1 MQKEEVKAVIRVT
14 GLCKKYGTYTALDHL
29 DFTIEKGKIY
39 GFLGPNGAGKSTTMN
54 ILTGY
59 LQATAGT
66 VLIDGID
73 IRKKPEQAKA
83 KIGYLPE
90 NPPLYQDM
98 TVQEYL
104 EFAAGLKKISKARRK
119 SAIVEVMELT
129 DIRDYRN
136 VLIKK
141 LSKGY
146 KQRVGMA
153 QAMLGY
159 PPVIILDEPTVGLDP
174 KQITQMRGLI
184 RRLGKKHTV
193 ILSSHILSEI
203 QAVCD
208 EVLIISEGRIV
219 AQDTPKHLEEEADM
233 TQKISLLVK
242 ATAEQAEEL
251 IKQVE
256 NVDMISLVE
265 EAQKGRLRYE
275 VVAKSGYDIREDLS
289 CLMAENRIPVLEMT
303 ESKVSLEDIF
313 LQLTAPRGDDS
324 LPVAQ
329 ENDESE
335 HTEKEQEE
343 A

>member
-1 MQKEEVKAVIRVT
+1 MIKVT

-29 DFTIEKGKIY
+29 DFTVEKGKIY

-59 LQATAGT
+59 LQATEGT
-66 VLIDGID
+66 VLIAGVD
-73 IRKKPEQAKA
+73 IRKHPEQAKA

-90 NPPLYQDM
+90 QPPLYPDM

-104 EFAAGLKKISKARRK
+104 EFAAGLKKMERARRK
-119 SAIVEVMELT
+119 SAIIEVMELT
-129 DIRDYRN
+129 EIRDYRN

-153 QAMLGY
+153 QAILGY
-159 PPVIILDEPTVGLDP
+159 PPILILDEPTVGLDP

-242 ATAEQAEEL
+242 ATKEQMDEL
-251 IKQVE
+251 VQQVP
-256 NVDMISLVE
+256 NIDMMSLVG

-275 VVAKSGYDIREDLS
+275 IVAKSGYDIREEIS
-289 CLMAENRIPVLEMT
+289 CLMAENRIPVLEMS
-303 ESKVSLEDIF
+303 ESKISLEDVF
-313 LQLTAPRGDDS
+313 LKLTASREESG
-324 LPVAQ
+324 
-329 ENDESE
+329 NDEQQE
-335 HTEKEQEE
+335 DDETEQEE
-343 A
+343 V

>member
-1 MQKEEVKAVIRVT
+1 MIKVT

-29 DFTIEKGKIY
+29 DFTIEEGKIY

-59 LQATAGT
+59 LQATEGT
-66 VLIDGID
+66 VLIDGVD
-73 IRKKPEQAKA
+73 IRKHPELAKA

-90 NPPLYQDM
+90 QPPLYPDM

-104 EFAAGLKKISKARRK
+104 EFAAGLKKIERARRK
-119 SAIVEVMELT
+119 SAIIEVMELT
-129 DIRDYRN
+129 EIRDYRN

-153 QAMLGY
+153 QAILGY
-159 PPVIILDEPTVGLDP
+159 PPILILDEPTVGLDP

-242 ATAEQAEEL
+242 ATKEQMDEL
-251 IKQVE
+251 MQQVP
-256 NVDMISLVE
+256 NIDMMSLVG

-275 VVAKSGYDIREDLS
+275 IVAKSGYDIREEIS

-303 ESKVSLEDIF
+303 ESKISLEDVF
-313 LQLTAPRGDDS
+313 LKLTASKEESG
-324 LPVAQ
+324 
-329 ENDESE
+329 NDEQQE
-335 HTEKEQEE
+335 DDETEQEE
-343 A
+343 V

>member
-1 MQKEEVKAVIRVT
+1 MIKVT

-29 DFTIEKGKIY
+29 DFTIEEGKIY

-59 LQATAGT
+59 LQATEGM
-66 VLIDGID
+66 VLIDGVD
-73 IRKKPEQAKA
+73 IRKHPEQAKA

-90 NPPLYQDM
+90 QPPLYQDM

-104 EFAAGLKKISKARRK
+104 EFAAGLKKIERTRRK
-119 SAIVEVMELT
+119 SVIIEVMELT
-129 DIRDYRN
+129 EIRDYRN

-153 QAMLGY
+153 QAILGY
-159 PPVIILDEPTVGLDP
+159 PPILILDEPTVGLDP

-184 RRLGKKHTV
+184 RRLGKRHTV

-242 ATAEQAEEL
+242 ATKEQMDEL
-251 IKQVE
+251 VQQVP
-256 NVDMISLVE
+256 NIDMMSLVGE
-265 EAQKGRLRYE
+265 VQKGRLRYE
-275 VVAKSGYDIREDLS
+275 IVAKSGYDIREEIS

-303 ESKVSLEDIF
+303 ESKISLEDVF
-313 LQLTAPRGDDS
+313 LKLTAGKEES
-324 LPVAQ
+324 G
-329 ENDESE
+329 NDERQE
-335 HTEKEQEE
+335 DDETEQEE
-343 A
+343 V

>member
-1 MQKEEVKAVIRVT
+1 MIKVT

-29 DFTIEKGKIY
+29 DFTIEEGKIY

-59 LQATAGT
+59 LQATEGT
-66 VLIDGID
+66 VLIAGVD
-73 IRKKPEQAKA
+73 IRKHPEQAKA

-90 NPPLYQDM
+90 QPPLYPDM

-104 EFAAGLKKISKARRK
+104 EFAAGLKKIERARRK
-119 SAIVEVMELT
+119 SAIIEVMELT
-129 DIRDYRN
+129 EIRDYRN

-153 QAMLGY
+153 QAILGY
-159 PPVIILDEPTVGLDP
+159 PPILILDEPTVGLDP

-242 ATAEQAEEL
+242 ATKEQMDEL
-251 IKQVE
+251 VQQVP
-256 NVDMISLVE
+256 NIDMMSLVG

-275 VVAKSGYDIREDLS
+275 IVAKSGYDIREEIS

-303 ESKVSLEDIF
+303 ESKISLEDVF
-313 LQLTAPRGDDS
+313 LKLTASKEESG
-324 LPVAQ
+324 
-329 ENDESE
+329 NDEQQE
-335 HTEKEQEE
+335 DDGTEQEE
-343 A
+343 V

>member
-1 MQKEEVKAVIRVT
+1 MIKVT

-29 DFTIEKGKIY
+29 DFTIEEGKIY

-59 LQATAGT
+59 LQATEGT
-66 VLIDGID
+66 VLIAGVD
-73 IRKKPEQAKA
+73 IRKHPEQAKA

-90 NPPLYQDM
+90 QPPLYPDM

-104 EFAAGLKKISKARRK
+104 EFAAGLKKMERARRK
-119 SAIVEVMELT
+119 SAIIEVMELT
-129 DIRDYRN
+129 EIRDYRN

-153 QAMLGY
+153 QAILGY
-159 PPVIILDEPTVGLDP
+159 PPILILDEPTVGLDP

-242 ATAEQAEEL
+242 ATKEQMDEL
-251 IKQVE
+251 MQQVP
-256 NVDMISLVE
+256 NIDMMSLVG

-275 VVAKSGYDIREDLS
+275 LVAKSGYDIREEIS

-303 ESKVSLEDIF
+303 ESKISLEDVF
-313 LQLTAPRGDDS
+313 LKLTASREESG
-324 LPVAQ
+324 
-329 ENDESE
+329 NDEQQE
-335 HTEKEQEE
+335 DDETEQEE
-343 A
+343 V

>member
-1 MQKEEVKAVIRVT
+1 MIKVT

-29 DFTIEKGKIY
+29 DFTIEEGKIY

-59 LQATAGT
+59 LQATEGT
-66 VLIDGID
+66 VLIAGVD
-73 IRKKPEQAKA
+73 IRKHPEQAKA

-90 NPPLYQDM
+90 QPPLYPDM

-104 EFAAGLKKISKARRK
+104 EFAAGLKKIERARRK
-119 SAIVEVMELT
+119 SAIIEVMELT
-129 DIRDYRN
+129 EIRDYRN

-153 QAMLGY
+153 QAILGY
-159 PPVIILDEPTVGLDP
+159 PPILILDEPTVGLDP

-242 ATAEQAEEL
+242 ATKEQMDEL
-251 IKQVE
+251 VQQVP
-256 NVDMISLVE
+256 NIDMMSFVG

-275 VVAKSGYDIREDLS
+275 LVAKSGYDIREEIS

-303 ESKVSLEDIF
+303 ESKISLEDVF
-313 LQLTAPRGDDS
+313 LKLTASKEESG
-324 LPVAQ
+324 
-329 ENDESE
+329 NDEQQE
-335 HTEKEQEE
+335 DDETEQEE
-343 A
+343 V

>member
-1 MQKEEVKAVIRVT
+1 VIKVT

-29 DFTIEKGKIY
+29 DFTIEEGKIY

-59 LQATAGT
+59 LQATEGT
-66 VLIDGID
+66 VLIAGVD
-73 IRKKPEQAKA
+73 IRKHPEQAKA

-90 NPPLYQDM
+90 QPPLYPDM

-104 EFAAGLKKISKARRK
+104 EFAAGLKKMERARRK
-119 SAIVEVMELT
+119 SAIIEVMELT
-129 DIRDYRN
+129 EIRDYRN

-153 QAMLGY
+153 QAILGY
-159 PPVIILDEPTVGLDP
+159 PPILILDEPTVGLDP

-233 TQKISLLVK
+233 TQKITLLVK
-242 ATAEQAEEL
+242 ATKEQMDEL
-251 IKQVE
+251 MQQVP
-256 NVDMISLVE
+256 NIDMMSLVGE
-265 EAQKGRLRYE
+265 VQKGRLRYE
-275 VVAKSGYDIREDLS
+275 IVAKSGYDIREEIS

-303 ESKVSLEDIF
+303 ESKISLEDVF
-313 LQLTAPRGDDS
+313 LKLTAG
-324 LPVAQ
+324 Q
-329 ENDESE
+329 EESGNDEQQE
-335 HTEKEQEE
+335 DDGTEQEE
-343 A
+343 V

>member
-1 MQKEEVKAVIRVT
+1 MIKVM
-14 GLCKKYGTYTALDHL
+14 GLYKKYGTYTALDHL
-29 DFTIEKGKIY
+29 DFTIEEGKIY

-59 LQATAGT
+59 LQATEGT
-66 VLIDGID
+66 VLIDGVD
-73 IRKKPEQAKA
+73 IRKHPELAKA

-90 NPPLYQDM
+90 QPPLYPDM

-104 EFAAGLKKISKARRK
+104 EFAAGLKKMERARRK
-119 SAIVEVMELT
+119 SAIIEVMELT
-129 DIRDYRN
+129 EIRDYRN

-153 QAMLGY
+153 QAILGY
-159 PPVIILDEPTVGLDP
+159 PPILILDEPTVGLDP

-242 ATAEQAEEL
+242 ATQEQMDEL
-251 IKQVE
+251 MQQVP
-256 NVDMISLVE
+256 NIDMMSLVG

-275 VVAKSGYDIREDLS
+275 LVAKSGYDIREEIS

-303 ESKVSLEDIF
+303 ESKISLEDVF
-313 LQLTAPRGDDS
+313 LKLTAGREESG
-324 LPVAQ
+324 
-329 ENDESE
+329 NDEQQE
-335 HTEKEQEE
+335 DDETEQEE
-343 A
+343 V

>member
-1 MQKEEVKAVIRVT
+1 MIEVT
-14 GLCKKYGTYTALDHL
+14 ELCKKYGTYTALDHL
-29 DFTIEKGKIY
+29 NFQIEKGKIY

-59 LQATAGT
+59 LQTTEGT

-73 IRKKPEQAKA
+73 IRKKPEAAKA

-90 NPPLYQDM
+90 NPPLYTDM

-104 EFAAGLKKISKARRK
+104 EFAAGLKKIEKKKRK
-119 SAIVEVMELT
+119 SALIEVMELT
-129 DIRDYRN
+129 GIREYRN

-153 QAMLGY
+153 QAIMGY
-159 PPVIILDEPTVGLDP
+159 PQIIILDEPTVGLDP
-174 KQITQMRGLI
+174 KQITEIRGLI
-184 RRLGKKHTV
+184 RRLGKKYTV

-208 EVLIISEGRIV
+208 EVLIISEGKIV
-219 AQDTPKHLEEEADM
+219 AQDTPKHLEEQSDM
-233 TQKISLLVK
+233 TQKINLLVK
-242 ATAEQAEEL
+242 GNAGQIEEL
-251 IKQVE
+251 LAQIKE
-256 NVDMISLVE
+256 VDLVSLVE
-265 EAQKGRLRYE
+265 EAPKSRLRYE
-275 VVAKSGYDIREDLS
+275 IVAKSGCDIREEIS
-289 CLMAENRIPVLEMT
+289 CLLAENRIPILEMT

-313 LQLTAPRGDDS
+313 LQLTESGKHKSAEDEVVADEDDIQDEE
-324 LPVAQ
+324 PE
-329 ENDESE
+329 ENE
-335 HTEKEQEE
+335 EQEE

>member
-1 MQKEEVKAVIRVT
+1 MIKVT

-29 DFTIEKGKIY
+29 DFTIEEGKIY

-59 LQATAGT
+59 LQATEGT
-66 VLIDGID
+66 VLIAGVD
-73 IRKKPEQAKA
+73 IRKHPEQAKA

-90 NPPLYQDM
+90 QPPLYPDM

-104 EFAAGLKKISKARRK
+104 EFAAGLKKMERARRK
-119 SAIVEVMELT
+119 SAIIEVMELT
-129 DIRDYRN
+129 EIRDYRN

-153 QAMLGY
+153 QAILGY
-159 PPVIILDEPTVGLDP
+159 PPILILDEPTVGLDP

-242 ATAEQAEEL
+242 ATKEQMDEL
-251 IKQVE
+251 MQQVP
-256 NVDMISLVE
+256 NIDMMSLVGE
-265 EAQKGRLRYE
+265 VQKGRLRYE
-275 VVAKSGYDIREDLS
+275 IVAKSGYDIREEIS

-303 ESKVSLEDIF
+303 ESKISLEDVF
-313 LQLTAPRGDDS
+313 LKLTAG
-324 LPVAQ
+324 Q
-329 ENDESE
+329 EESGNDEQQE
-335 HTEKEQEE
+335 DDGTEQEE
-343 A
+343 V

>member
-1 MQKEEVKAVIRVT
+1 MIKVT

-29 DFTIEKGKIY
+29 DFTIEEGKIY

-59 LQATAGT
+59 LQATEGT
-66 VLIDGID
+66 VLIAGVD
-73 IRKKPEQAKA
+73 IRKHPEQAKA

-90 NPPLYQDM
+90 QPPLYPDM

-104 EFAAGLKKISKARRK
+104 EFAAGLKKMERARRK
-119 SAIVEVMELT
+119 SAIIEVMELT
-129 DIRDYRN
+129 EIRDYRN

-153 QAMLGY
+153 QAILGY
-159 PPVIILDEPTVGLDP
+159 PPILILDEPTVGLDP

-233 TQKISLLVK
+233 TQKITLLVK
-242 ATAEQAEEL
+242 ATKEQMDEL
-251 IKQVE
+251 MQQVP
-256 NVDMISLVE
+256 NIDMMSLVGE
-265 EAQKGRLRYE
+265 VQKGRLRYE
-275 VVAKSGYDIREDLS
+275 IVAKSGYDIREEIS

-303 ESKVSLEDIF
+303 ESKISLEDVF
-313 LQLTAPRGDDS
+313 LKLTAG
-324 LPVAQ
+324 Q
-329 ENDESE
+329 EESGNDEQQE
-335 HTEKEQEE
+335 DDGTEQEE
-343 A
+343 V

>member
-1 MQKEEVKAVIRVT
+1 MIKVT

-29 DFTIEKGKIY
+29 DFTVEEGKIY

-59 LQATAGT
+59 LQATEGT
-66 VLIDGID
+66 VLIDGVD
-73 IRKKPEQAKA
+73 IRKHPEQAKA

-90 NPPLYQDM
+90 QPPLYPDM

-104 EFAAGLKKISKARRK
+104 EFAAGLKKMERARRK
-119 SAIVEVMELT
+119 SAIIEVMELT
-129 DIRDYRN
+129 EIRDYRN

-153 QAMLGY
+153 QAILGY
-159 PPVIILDEPTVGLDP
+159 PPILILDEPTVGLDP

-242 ATAEQAEEL
+242 ATKEQMDEL
-251 IKQVE
+251 VQQVP
-256 NVDMISLVE
+256 NIDMMSLVGE
-265 EAQKGRLRYE
+265 VQKGRLRYE
-275 VVAKSGYDIREDLS
+275 IVAKSGYDIREEIS

-303 ESKVSLEDIF
+303 ESKISLEDVF
-313 LQLTAPRGDDS
+313 LKLTASKEESG
-324 LPVAQ
+324 
-329 ENDESE
+329 NDEQQE
-335 HTEKEQEE
+335 DDETEQEE
-343 A
+343 V

>member
-1 MQKEEVKAVIRVT
+1 MIKVT

-29 DFTIEKGKIY
+29 DFTIEEGKIY

-59 LQATAGT
+59 LQATEGT
-66 VLIDGID
+66 VLIAGVD
-73 IRKKPEQAKA
+73 IRKHPEQAKA

-90 NPPLYQDM
+90 QPPLYPDM

-104 EFAAGLKKISKARRK
+104 EFAAGLKKIERARRK
-119 SAIVEVMELT
+119 SAIIEVMELT
-129 DIRDYRN
+129 EIRDYRN

-153 QAMLGY
+153 QAILGY
-159 PPVIILDEPTVGLDP
+159 PPILILDEPTVGLDP

-242 ATAEQAEEL
+242 ATKEQMDEL
-251 IKQVE
+251 VQQVP
-256 NVDMISLVE
+256 NIDMMSLVG

-275 VVAKSGYDIREDLS
+275 IVAKSGYDIREEIS

-303 ESKVSLEDIF
+303 ESKISLEDVF
-313 LQLTAPRGDDS
+313 LKLTAGEEERG
-324 LPVAQ
+324 
-329 ENDESE
+329 NDEQQE
-335 HTEKEQEE
+335 DDGTEQEE
-343 A
+343 V

>member
-1 MQKEEVKAVIRVT
+1 MIKVT

-29 DFTIEKGKIY
+29 DFTIEEGKIY

-59 LQATAGT
+59 LQATEGT
-66 VLIDGID
+66 VLIDGVD
-73 IRKKPEQAKA
+73 IRKHPELAKA

-90 NPPLYQDM
+90 QPPLYPDM

-104 EFAAGLKKISKARRK
+104 EFAAGLKKIERARRK
-119 SAIVEVMELT
+119 SAIIEVMELT
-129 DIRDYRN
+129 EIRDYRN

-153 QAMLGY
+153 QAILGY
-159 PPVIILDEPTVGLDP
+159 PPILILDEPTVGLDP

-242 ATAEQAEEL
+242 VTKEQMDEL
-251 IKQVE
+251 VQQVP
-256 NVDMISLVE
+256 NIDMMSLVG

-275 VVAKSGYDIREDLS
+275 LVAKSGYDIREEIS
-289 CLMAENRIPVLEMT
+289 CLMAENRIPVLEMA
-303 ESKVSLEDIF
+303 ESKISLEDVF
-313 LQLTAPRGDDS
+313 LKLTASKEESG
-324 LPVAQ
+324 
-329 ENDESE
+329 NDEQQE
-335 HTEKEQEE
+335 DDETEQEE
-343 A
+343 V

>member
-1 MQKEEVKAVIRVT
+1 MIKVT

-29 DFTIEKGKIY
+29 DFTIEEGKIY

-59 LQATAGT
+59 LQATEGT
-66 VLIDGID
+66 VLIAGVD
-73 IRKKPEQAKA
+73 IRKHPEQAKA

-90 NPPLYQDM
+90 QPPLYPDM

-104 EFAAGLKKISKARRK
+104 EFAAGLKKIERARRK
-119 SAIVEVMELT
+119 SAIIEVMELT
-129 DIRDYRN
+129 EIRDYRN

-153 QAMLGY
+153 QAILGY
-159 PPVIILDEPTVGLDP
+159 PPILILDEPTVGLDP

-242 ATAEQAEEL
+242 ATKEQMDEL
-251 IKQVE
+251 MQQVP
-256 NVDMISLVE
+256 NIDMMSLVG

-275 VVAKSGYDIREDLS
+275 LVAKSGYDIREEIS

-303 ESKVSLEDIF
+303 ESKISLEDVF
-313 LQLTAPRGDDS
+313 LKLTASKEESG
-324 LPVAQ
+324 
-329 ENDESE
+329 NDEQQE
-335 HTEKEQEE
+335 DDETEQEE
-343 A
+343 V